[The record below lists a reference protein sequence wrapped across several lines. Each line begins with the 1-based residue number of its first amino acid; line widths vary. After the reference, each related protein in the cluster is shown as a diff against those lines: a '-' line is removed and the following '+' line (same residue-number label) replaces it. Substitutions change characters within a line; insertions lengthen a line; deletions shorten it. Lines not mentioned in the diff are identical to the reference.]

1 MGALPRLNTV
11 ELGSKAMP
19 ADQFSGRAAGCT
31 VFKTIQ
37 DIDLNC
43 QVAMHYLEQITRLM
57 GHSLM
62 PLVNQTHY
70 DFILPG
76 NVHSAAGDIKPHYL
90 NVSLLIQRV
99 SPFQHRCFADGSS
112 RG

>member
-1 MGALPRLNTV
+1 MGAPLRLNTV
-11 ELGSKAMP
+11 ELGSKTMP
-19 ADQFSGRAAGCT
+19 ADQFSCRAAGCT
-31 VFKTIQ
+31 VFKSIQ

-76 NVHSAAGDIKPHYL
+76 TCTRLRAIL
-90 NVSLLIQRV
+90 NRIISMLVWLSKE
-99 SPFQHRCFADGSS
+99 
-112 RG
+112 